1 MKAIMAMAF
10 IGFPAARSLIY
21 NEFLSHGAS
30 FLATP

>member
-1 MKAIMAMAF
+1 MKAILAMALM
-10 IGFPAARSLIY
+10 GFPAARSLIY